1 MLGWSIKARKDSGI
15 GMGQIGRGLSGQPA
29 GAYSVDRPG
38 DIMRTVA
45 TVAHPRIESP
55 EYLALQARAGWRLDV
70 ELIDGEAVVMPPT
83 GGSASSV
90 QGRLFLA
97 LGRWQERAGDDGLLL
112 QDVFVAMPKGQYLAP
127 DIAWWSAPRRPALS
141 KGAIESVP
149 DLVVEVLSPATR
161 ANDLGVKRELYM
173 SSGVS
178 ELWLADPD
186 SRTVTCI
193 RADTEGSVAIGEAGT
208 LESDLLD
215 GFALD
220 LAELF

>member
-1 MLGWSIKARKDSGI
+1 
-15 GMGQIGRGLSGQPA
+15 MG
-29 GAYSVDRPG
+29 
-38 DIMRTVA
+38 TVA

-83 GGSASSV
+83 GGWAASL
-90 QGRLFLA
+90 QGELFVA
-97 LGRWQERAGDDGLLL
+97 LRHWQEHTGDGGLLL
-112 QDVFVAMPKGQYLAP
+112 QDVFVTMPKGQYLAP
-127 DIAWWSAPRRPALS
+127 DIAWWSASRRPPLS

-161 ANDLGVKRELYM
+161 INDLGVKRDLYLD
-173 SSGVS
+173 SGVS

-186 SRTVTCI
+186 SRTITRL
-193 RADTEGSVAIGEAGT
+193 RAGSEGNVAIGEAGT
-208 LESDLLD
+208 LESELLD

-220 LAELF
+220 LANLF

>member
-1 MLGWSIKARKDSGI
+1 M
-15 GMGQIGRGLSGQPA
+15 
-29 GAYSVDRPG
+29 
-38 DIMRTVA
+38 A
-45 TVAHPRIESP
+45 TVAHPRLESP

-83 GGSASSV
+83 GGWAASA
-90 QGRLFLA
+90 QGKLYLA
-97 LGRWQERAGDDGLLL
+97 LSRWQEQTEDGGLLL
-112 QDVFVAMPKGQYLAP
+112 QDVFVTMPKGQYLAP
-127 DIAWWSAPRRPALS
+127 DIAWWSASRRPPLS

-161 ANDLGVKRELYM
+161 ANDLGVKRDLYLD
-173 SSGVS
+173 SGVS

-186 SRTVTCI
+186 SRTITCL
-193 RADTEGSVAIGEAGT
+193 RASSEGSVAIGEVGM

-220 LAELF
+220 LADLF

>member
-1 MLGWSIKARKDSGI
+1 
-15 GMGQIGRGLSGQPA
+15 MGVKSA
-29 GAYSVDRPG
+29 GVYSVNRPG

-83 GGSASSV
+83 GGWAASL
-90 QGRLFLA
+90 QGELFVA
-97 LGRWQERAGDDGLLL
+97 LRRWQKHAGDDGLLL

-127 DIAWWSAPRRPALS
+127 DIAWWSASRRPPLS

-161 ANDLGVKRELYM
+161 TNDLGVKRELYLD
-173 SSGVS
+173 SGVS

-193 RADTEGSVAIGEAGT
+193 GANAGGSVAIGEAGT
-208 LESDLLD
+208 LRSELLD

-220 LAELF
+220 LTELF